1 MLFNTF
7 KKKKIYEKKILN
19 SCYNG
24 LHHFPLILAFL
35 KVPQTFMPSRNG
47 LNTPILNDLL
57 NLSILNLLINELI
70 VTNHDYDESLYRLF
84 TYCYIKG

>member
-7 KKKKIYEKKILN
+7 QNIFFCEKKILN
-19 SCYNG
+19 SCYNE

-47 LNTPILNDLL
+47 LNTPILNDTL
-57 NLSILNLLINELI
+57 NLSILNLLLNELI

-84 TYCYIKG
+84 TYSYTKG